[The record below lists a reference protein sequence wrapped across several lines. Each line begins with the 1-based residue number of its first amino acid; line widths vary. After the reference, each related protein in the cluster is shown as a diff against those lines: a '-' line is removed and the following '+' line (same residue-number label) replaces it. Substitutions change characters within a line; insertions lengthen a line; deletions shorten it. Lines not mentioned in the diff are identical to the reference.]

1 MKVKFNRWYHTVLT
15 ALLAMLGV
23 SCDGLDSHDVV
34 MYGAPVHHF
43 NIYGTITDQA
53 GNPIEGIKTSLKQV
67 TKSDDFTVVSGLDSM
82 QTNKMGLYKF
92 LYTQTLIL
100 KDVKL
105 IVEDIDGED
114 NGGKF
119 LSDTLDVDFDKAELT
134 KGMEKSVDV
143 QLYQIKQDFKM
154 KRKPEK

>member
-1 MKVKFNRWYHTVLT
+1 
-15 ALLAMLGV
+15 
-23 SCDGLDSHDVV
+23 
-34 MYGAPVHHF
+34 
-43 NIYGTITDQA
+43 
-53 GNPIEGIKTSLKQV
+53 
-67 TKSDDFTVVSGLDSM
+67 M